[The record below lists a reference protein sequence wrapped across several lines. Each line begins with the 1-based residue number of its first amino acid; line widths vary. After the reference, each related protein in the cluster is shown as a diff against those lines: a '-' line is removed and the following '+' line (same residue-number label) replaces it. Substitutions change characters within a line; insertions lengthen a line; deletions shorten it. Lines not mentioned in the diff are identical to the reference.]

1 MAVGRSL
8 SGLKEAILSLEPVEH
23 RLQLIEGSG
32 GVTVIDDAYNSNPQ
46 GAAAALEVLAAMPA
60 RRRVVVT
67 PGIVELGPA
76 QADANRALGAL
87 AARVAD
93 AVIVVAAVNREALSE
108 GVRSSANGTALVTV
122 DSLRDAEHELARL
135 LAPGDAVLFENDLPD
150 HYEG

>member
-1 MAVGRSL
+1 M
-8 SGLKEAILSLEPVEH
+8 
-23 RLQLIEGSG
+23 
-32 GVTVIDDAYNSNPQ
+32 
-46 GAAAALEVLAAMPA
+46 
-60 RRRVVVT
+60 T